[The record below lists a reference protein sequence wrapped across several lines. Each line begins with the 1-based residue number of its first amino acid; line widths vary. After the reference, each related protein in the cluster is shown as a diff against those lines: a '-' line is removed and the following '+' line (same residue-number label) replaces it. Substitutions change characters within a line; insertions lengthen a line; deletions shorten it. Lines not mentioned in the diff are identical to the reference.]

1 MKNTLTQVQNPEELF
16 QRRRFLTTA
25 GGAGVAAAAALMLPG
40 TAAKASSGPLLDNTS
55 GDTATQILTAALIAE
70 DLATVF
76 YYNGLRGPMMKDVNL
91 AGPGGTA
98 TKPNPAP
105 GESNPPNISYL
116 RAALTEEYA
125 HANLWRS
132 KLGGKSATGDPVQ
145 TFYLPTGTFDSLAN
159 FLPVLDALENA
170 FIAAYLQASI
180 EFAQM
185 ASDSIAWG
193 VKQVN
198 PVGGFMHS
206 RELQWYAQLA
216 SSVGGVECE
225 HRVLGRNIGESSGF
239 SGDDPNNNKN
249 YEGNDGIL
257 SVYNGASSAV
267 AALTPFI
274 TGGSGFTAYPLH
286 LAAAGV
292 QGYKVPTTGA
302 YPPQPKRRSD
312 GL

>member
-1 MKNTLTQVQNPEELF
+1 MKGTLTHVKNPEELF

-25 GGAGVAAAAALMLPG
+25 GGAGLAAAAALMIPG
-40 TAAKASSGPLLDNTS
+40 TKAQASSGPLLDNPS
-55 GDTATQILTAALIAE
+55 GDTATQVLTAALIAE
-70 DLATVF
+70 DLAVTF
-76 YYNGLRGPMMKDVNL
+76 YYNALKGACIQDPAL

-98 TKPNPAP
+98 LHPAP
-105 GESNPPNISYL
+105 GGDAGNVMYL
-116 RAALTEEYA
+116 RAALAEEFT
-125 HANLWRS
+125 HANLLRS
-132 KLGGKSATGDPVQ
+132 KLGGKSATGDPVK
-145 TFYLPTGTFDSLAN
+145 TFFLPTGCFDTVASMTA
-159 FLPVLDALENA
+159 VLEALESA
-170 FIAAYLQASI
+170 FIAAYLQATI

-216 SSVGGVECE
+216 SSIGGIECE
-225 HRVLGRNIGESSGF
+225 HRVLGRDIAGLM
-239 SGDDPNNNKN
+239 PANNLN

-257 SVYNGASSAV
+257 SVNNGGSSAV
-267 AALTPFI
+267 SALTPFI
-274 TGGSGFTAYPLH
+274 TGGSGYTSYDLH
-286 LAAAGV
+286 IASAGV
-292 QGYKVPTTGA
+292 QTFKVPTSGA